1 MSGEKQNHVYFEKIG
16 YPQCNTTL
24 YSLELPNKRD
34 KYQAN
39 VAEYVEQAE
48 LAFTADQ
55 TINWCNHFGKQWVI
69 YTKTEH
75 KHTPRTNNFTTR
87 YRMCYTEMYSCV
99 PKVMQKSTLQ
109 GYYSLWLKT
118 GSSLDVH
125 QQQNG

>member
-1 MSGEKQNHVYFEKIG
+1 MCKYEWGKWNHVYFEKIG

-48 LAFTADQ
+48 LSFTTDY
-55 TINWCNHFGKQWVI
+55 TINWCNPFGKQWVI

-75 KHTPRTNNFTTR
+75 KHTARTNNFTTR
-87 YRMCYTEMYSCV
+87 CRMCYTEMYACV
-99 PKVMQKSTLQ
+99 PKLCSRVLYRGTIHC
-109 GYYSLWLKT
+109 
-118 GSSLDVH
+118 GSKLEAA
-125 QQQNG
+125 